1 MRMALDEA
9 ELRADRI
16 AYINLHGTG
25 TPQND
30 LMEGKA
36 VHALFGPTTACSS
49 TKAIT
54 GHTLGAAGACEAAF
68 LWLALSHAWNSER
81 RLPPHV
87 WDGVADPAIPPLAL
101 VEPGQCLAGAAGG
114 EAMLSNSFAFGGS
127 NVALV
132 LGRSE
137 TTRT

>member
-1 MRMALDEA
+1 
-9 ELRADRI
+9 
-16 AYINLHGTG
+16 
-25 TPQND
+25 
-30 LMEGKA
+30 MEGKA
-36 VHALFGPTTACSS
+36 VHALFGGATACSS

-68 LWLALSHAWNSER
+68 LWLALSRAWNSER

-87 WDGVADPAIPPLAL
+87 WDGVADPTIPPLAL
-101 VEPGQCLAGAAGG
+101 VAPGDAFASLAGG

-132 LGRSE
+132 LGRNQAA
-137 TTRT
+137 RA

>member
-1 MRMALDEA
+1 DPQGRGAASAMRMALNEA
-9 ELRADRI
+9 ELRAERI
-16 AYINLHGTG
+16 AYVNLHGTG

-68 LWLALSHAWNSER
+68 LWLALSQARTSDLL
-81 RLPPHV
+81 LPRHV
-87 WDGVADPAIPPLAL
+87 WDGIADPAI
-101 VEPGQCLAGAAGG
+101 
-114 EAMLSNSFAFGGS
+114 
-127 NVALV
+127 
-132 LGRSE
+132 
-137 TTRT
+137 